1 MYIRV
6 YDSDRKML
14 YAGVFGKET
23 FLPSI
28 EAIKAVPTIVI
39 NERIYKVGW
48 METVLGD
55 DREDRVTCVD
65 VIIDDP
71 I

>member
-6 YDSDRKML
+6 YDSDRKFI
-14 YAGVFGKET
+14 YAGSFDKET

-28 EAIKAVPTIVI
+28 EAVKAVPTIVVKD
-39 NERIYKVGW
+39 ETYKVGW

-65 VIIDDP
+65 VIVDDP
-71 I
+71 V